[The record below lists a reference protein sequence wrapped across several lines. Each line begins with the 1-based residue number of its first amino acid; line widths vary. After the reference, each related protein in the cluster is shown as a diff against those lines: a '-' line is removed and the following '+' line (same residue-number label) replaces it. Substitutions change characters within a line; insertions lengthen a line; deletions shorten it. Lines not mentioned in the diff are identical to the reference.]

1 MAGTGLAR
9 QMFFIKLRL
18 LNKMNILH
26 LIPSVGPMSFG
37 PGYVAL
43 NLAKEQ
49 QRLGC
54 SVQIWCLDTSMDV
67 QWASEVSGLSRK
79 NIRSFSCMS
88 PSFLKYSPEMERVAM
103 GSAGGQFDVVHQHSI
118 WTGISRVTYK
128 LSKKHDIPSIIA
140 PHGSLESWALKRS
153 NWKKQIATYLYE
165 SRNLNNAA
173 CLHATAEPEFSD
185 FQKYGLLNPI
195 AVIPNGISNK
205 CLNSDGSADNFRN
218 HFKINPHK
226 RILLFMS
233 RITPKKGLFM
243 LLNAINMIINV
254 FDDWMLVLIG
264 PDEFGHKS
272 EVEALV
278 KELNMKDI
286 VKFVDPVFNQLKRDA
301 FSAADLF
308 VLPSYSEGAPI
319 VILDS
324 LAVGVPVITTK
335 ASPWEDLS
343 TYGCGW
349 WVGVNVNEIS
359 EALKCAVGLPR
370 EYLKEMGQ
378 RGKELVASK
387 YTWSSLTQMTVD
399 LYSWLI
405 GRGKVPEFVFLNSP

>member
-1 MAGTGLAR
+1 
-9 QMFFIKLRL
+9 
-18 LNKMNILH
+18 MNILH

-49 QRLGC
+49 EQLGC
-54 SVQIWCLDTSMDV
+54 TTQIWCLDTAKDV
-67 QWASEVSGLSRK
+67 QWACEVSNFPRK
-79 NIRSFSCMS
+79 NIQSFSYKG
-88 PSFLKYSPEMERVAM
+88 PSFLRYSPEMERFA
-103 GSAGGQFDVVHQHSI
+103 AGPAGKQFNVVHQHTI

-128 LSKKHDIPSIIA
+128 LSKKHDTPSVIA
-140 PHGSLESWALKRS
+140 PHGCLESWALKKS
-153 NWKKQIATYLYE
+153 NWKKQIARYLYE
-165 SRNLNNAA
+165 SRNLTNAA
-173 CLHATAEPEFSD
+173 CLHATAEPELSD
-185 FQKYGLLNPI
+185 FRKFGLLNPI

-205 CLNSDGSADNFRN
+205 WLNSDGSADNFRN
-218 HFKINPHK
+218 HFKIDPHK

-243 LLNAINMIINV
+243 LFNAINMIVKN
-254 FDDWMLVLIG
+254 FDDWMIVIIG

-278 KELNMKDI
+278 KELGMKDI
-286 VKFVDPVFNQLKRDA
+286 VNFVDPVFNQLKRDA

-308 VLPSYSEGAPI
+308 VLPSYSEGAPM

-324 LAVGVPVITTK
+324 IAAGVPVITTK

-359 EALKCAVGLPR
+359 EALKYAVSLPR
-370 EYLKEMGQ
+370 EHLEEMGQ

-387 YTWSSLTQMTVD
+387 YTWSSLAQMTID
-399 LYSWLI
+399 LYSWLL
-405 GRGKVPEFVFLNSP
+405 GCGMAPEFVFLNNLSNKPTKRVLELK

>member
-1 MAGTGLAR
+1 
-9 QMFFIKLRL
+9 
-18 LNKMNILH
+18 MNILH

-43 NLAKEQ
+43 NLIKEQ

-54 SVQIWCLDTSMDV
+54 SVQIWCLDTSKDV
-67 QWASEVSGLSRK
+67 QWASEDSGLSRK
-79 NIRSFSCMS
+79 NIRSFSYMG
-88 PSFLKYSPEMERVAM
+88 PNFLKYSPEMERVAM
-103 GSAGGQFDVVHQHSI
+103 GHTGEQFDVVHQHGI
-118 WTGISRVTYK
+118 WTGISRVTNI
-128 LSKKHDIPSIIA
+128 LRKKHGIAPVIA

-153 NWKKQIATYLYE
+153 NWKKQIARYLYE
-165 SRNLNNAA
+165 SRNLTNAA
-173 CLHATAEPEFSD
+173 CLHATSQSELSD
-185 FQKYGLLNPI
+185 FRDFGLLNPI

-205 CLNSDGSADNFRN
+205 WLNSDGSADNFCN

-243 LLNAINMIINV
+243 LLNAINMIIKN
-254 FDDWMLVLIG
+254 FDDWMLVIIG

-272 EVEALV
+272 EVKSLV
-278 KELNMKDI
+278 KELRMKDV

-308 VLPSYSEGAPI
+308 VLPSYSEGAPM

-324 LAVGVPVITTK
+324 LAAGVPVITTK

-349 WVGVNVNEIS
+349 WVDISVNEIC
-359 EALKCAVGLPR
+359 EALKCAVNLPR
-370 EYLKEMGQ
+370 EHLEEIGR
-378 RGKELVASK
+378 RGKKLVASK
-387 YTWSSLTQMTVD
+387 YAWSSLAQMTID
-399 LYSWLI
+399 LYSWLL
-405 GRGKVPEFVFLNSP
+405 GRGKVPEFACLNNLSANQQKKVLKLK

>member
-1 MAGTGLAR
+1 
-9 QMFFIKLRL
+9 
-18 LNKMNILH
+18 MNILH

-49 QRLGC
+49 QLLGC
-54 SVQIWCLDTSMDV
+54 SVQIWCLDTSMDI
-67 QWASEVSGLSRK
+67 QWACENSGLSRK
-79 NIRSFSCMS
+79 NIRSFSYIG
-88 PSFLKYSPEMERVAM
+88 PNFLKYSPEMERVASRSV
-103 GSAGGQFDVVHQHSI
+103 GEQFDVVHQHGI

-128 LSKKHDIPSIIA
+128 LSQKNDMPAIIA

-153 NWKKQIATYLYE
+153 NWKKQIAKYLYE
-165 SRNLNNAA
+165 SSNLMNAA
-173 CLHATAEPEFSD
+173 CLHATAEPELSD
-185 FQKYGLLNPI
+185 FRKFGLLNPV

-205 CLNSDGSADNFRN
+205 WLNSNGSGDNFRN
-218 HFKINPHK
+218 HFKIDPHK

-243 LLNAINMIINV
+243 LLNAINMIAKD
-254 FDDWMLVLIG
+254 FDDWMLVIIG

-272 EVEALV
+272 EVEAFV
-278 KELNMKDI
+278 KELGMKHI
-286 VKFVDPVFNQLKRDA
+286 VKFVDPAFNQLKRDA

-308 VLPSYSEGAPI
+308 ILPSYSEGAPM

-324 LAVGVPVITTK
+324 LAAGVPVITTK
-335 ASPWEDLS
+335 ATPWEDLS

-349 WVGVNVNEIS
+349 WVGISVNEIC
-359 EALKCAVGLPR
+359 EALKYAVNLPR
-370 EYLKEMGQ
+370 EHLKEMGQ

-387 YTWSSLTQMTVD
+387 YAWASLAQMTID
-399 LYSWLI
+399 LYSWLL
-405 GRGKVPEFVFLNSP
+405 GRRKVPEFVFLNNFSNKPTKRVLESK